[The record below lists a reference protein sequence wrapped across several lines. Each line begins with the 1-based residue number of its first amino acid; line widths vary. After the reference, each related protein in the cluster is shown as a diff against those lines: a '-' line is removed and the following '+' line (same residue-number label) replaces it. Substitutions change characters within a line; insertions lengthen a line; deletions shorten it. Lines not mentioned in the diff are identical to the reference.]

1 MALFFF
7 SRPRRAASLTC
18 QQGSHSQG
26 LSVTFRAP
34 APVRVAFRPRLW
46 RTLHT
51 RGIVTPEVNAGRLVT
66 TTGNR
71 VLRLRATP
79 MPSAHS
85 AHPFTCRIHHP
96 DKLRVT
102 QRSCQA
108 AAVNA
113 LAQPGR
119 EALRAASLHAPR
131 ARKSAVKRRLLRQP
145 RLARWVVV
153 TALPCRHR
161 RAPSP
166 FISPAG
172 GSVAVLGQLCCAG
185 H

>member
-18 QQGSHSQG
+18 EQGSHSQG

-34 APVRVAFRPRLW
+34 APVWVALRPRLW
-46 RTLHT
+46 RTSHT
-51 RGIVTPEVNAGRLVT
+51 QGYRNGGTIRSRPAEVNAGRLVT

-71 VLRLRATP
+71 VLRLWATP

-85 AHPFTCRIHHP
+85 AHPFTFRIHHP

-102 QRSCQA
+102 RRSCQA

-131 ARKSAVKRRLLRQP
+131 ARKSAVKRRLPWQP
-145 RLARWVVV
+145 SLARW
-153 TALPCRHR
+153 LSLRCR
-161 RAPSP
+161 
-166 FISPAG
+166 AG
-172 GSVAVLGQLCCAG
+172 TGVRPRHS
-185 H
+185 